1 MSAMRLSG
9 KTALITGA
17 AGGIGAE
24 IARRFQEEGASVFVC
39 DVNRAEGEKAAA
51 TMGAVF
57 LPLDVTSEE
66 SWKAA
71 LAAVLVPPLAPPEM
85 EENSTFFSL
94 DACASWSISAG
105 TSWLGGTALPRLT
118 TEA

>member
-24 IARRFQEEGASVFVC
+24 IARRFREEGASVFVC
-39 DVNRAEGEKAAA
+39 DVNRAEGEKTAAS
-51 TMGAVF
+51 MGAVF
-57 LPLDVTSEE
+57 MPLDVTSEE

-71 LAAVLVPPLAPPEM
+71 LSAVLQRTGRLDILVNNAGINVRKNIEEM
-85 EENSTFFSL
+85 PVESF
-94 DACASWSISAG
+94 DAMMS
-105 TSWLGGTALPRLT
+105 R
-118 TEA
+118 